1 MGSRPTFE
9 YGLRRVWHP
18 SFKEWNDDIVA
29 FNRQSNALVWM
40 HVMRSGIND
49 CHVLADGLF
58 AWFCVRGEPIWV
70 EPADRQQDELVDA
83 DKQWD
88 IGLMSLETWND
99 ANGQCPVTPDNLV
112 MMDWILRG
120 KMKAADEA
128 MTDHIYA
135 LAIPALAWW
144 PTFVPAASAQ
154 VPARPEPRRVHRTR
168 SLRGA

>member
-1 MGSRPTFE
+1 MGGRPTFE
-9 YGLRRVWHP
+9 YELRRVWHP
-18 SFKEWNDDIVA
+18 SFKQWNEDIVA
-29 FNRQSNALVWM
+29 SNRRSNAIVWM
-40 HVMRSGIND
+40 HMTRSGTNG
-49 CHVLADGLF
+49 CHVLADGRF

-70 EPADRQQDELVDA
+70 EPADHHEDDLVDA

-88 IGLMSLETWND
+88 IGLMPLETWND

-112 MMDWILRG
+112 MADWILRG

-128 MTDHIYA
+128 TAEHIYA

-144 PTFVPAASAQ
+144 PIFVPAASGQ

-168 SLRGA
+168 WLRA